1 MFMLAVQGTC
11 RASDIYRPA
20 ERASLGPFR
29 FVEPLVDGHAR
40 ELGGGTGS
48 SAEFR
53 RALEPM
59 ENRLRDGKRATSG
72 VEVPA
77 VFWKPL

>member
-1 MFMLAVQGTC
+1 MLMLAVQGTC
-11 RASDIYRPA
+11 RASDIYRSA
-20 ERASLGPFR
+20 ERASPGQFR

-48 SAEFR
+48 CAEFR

-59 ENRLRDGKRATSG
+59 ENRLRDGKRAAFG
-72 VEVPA
+72 IEVPA
-77 VFWKPL
+77 VFWKTF